1 MFSPVGKKKV
11 LVQIRNAK
19 SSGKYVDAQELIAK
33 MCPRPKST
41 SPSKRIKEDGEI
53 DMIKKKK
60 TDGPTTDLYKTVA
73 SSSFLENMLVNESE
87 AGLAMNKILE
97 STIQYRPEKDADVL
111 KAFQS
116 KEIPYSDFRRFLA
129 TIFWLSFTDVEY
141 EEVCKIY
148 DVHKIGSIDGYQFMV
163 SFIQLGSIR
172 KTRET
177 KIVIEKQKK
186 YEDEL
191 AAEEERKK
199 LAIIKKNNSAVNYEF
214 TVLDHTNAIEKMTIA
229 AKNYDPSTS
238 PSLDGF
244 TAAWIGPADFREMI
258 KLSFNL
264 TLDRKE
270 LGSICKDFDDGNGN
284 VACKKFVQSFFRLG
298 YNERDKDLQNQR
310 KKQAK
315 MDKAAKEMSAHKLRM
330 QEDKMSQAIDFNFNE
345 TDEARAMEKLKI
357 CSTNYDP
364 KAAGAVSLD
373 GFDCDHLSAGAFKDL
388 VRRVFNLHLS
398 GRELGFII
406 KKWGKGD
413 TGTLLCSSFL
423 IDFMKWG
430 IEERY
435 RVHLEQL
442 AKQRQMI
449 IDAKEESDKKALENA
464 TRKTFQISYEF
475 GEINTETAMSKLTE
489 ASVKYDKSRGV
500 SLQSFDP
507 KVLTP
512 QEFDQALIR
521 TFNLKLNP
529 MELGSTVCLYDKDG
543 KGDVFCEG
551 FLNSFFQLGNAER
564 AKRHTEQLERER
576 LARKRD
582 SELHEKILAE
592 NSNKMKIDI
601 DYEWTDNDRDSMLEK
616 VTIAATNYDKGGPGA
631 KSLEG
636 FDGKTVP
643 AALFKDMLRNCF
655 NLKLTPRETGCL
667 VKQYDNLVSYEVT
680 SVDFLNY
687 FLMLGFNERSKKH
700 TAQLE
705 KQLIEN
711 KLREEDHLRKLKE
724 NESRPC
730 KIDYKFTS
738 KHQFSVMDKLLVAS
752 TGFDKNHPSS
762 PSLNSFESKSM
773 NPGQM
778 KENLKRTWNI
788 DLSPKELGYLFKHYD
803 KEQIGE
809 INCADFLISFL
820 GMGKK
825 KRDEERKSFLLKK
838 RAIEKESIEK
848 EQKILA
854 SQWDHLEKYVDWD
867 FNENDL
873 EDAFDKIKQCS
884 VKFDKSHPASPS
896 LQGFE
901 GGRMTAGVFRDLVR
915 RTFNLWLTPK
925 ELCSIVNQ
933 FKHKD
938 DKKMIDTKQFL
949 IHFMKIGF
957 EGRNAAK
964 IDFINAEK
972 LSALEKEKED
982 LKKKRLAAQ
991 GSAFSFDYSYGNVDH
1006 ASAHK
1011 KITEASAK
1019 YDKNAPGCASLE
1031 AFDSKFISPT
1041 EFREV
1046 LKNVL
1051 NIVLTPKELTSLF
1064 REYDNGTGN
1073 IDCQPFL
1080 IGFLR
1085 SGTIERTK
1093 IHQMQLQKQRYQD
1106 KFRKTAH
1113 ERAMKDA
1120 ADAYEKNLRISYDFS
1135 ADEKETAF
1143 DKLAAAAKKYDRNHP
1158 GSMSLDG
1165 FEVKELPIV
1174 QFREMLK
1181 LTFGVILE
1189 PAELGAVVK
1198 FFDTKLTGKI
1208 PSKKFILHFLKT
1220 GISIRAREHS
1230 QSLHALRQDAIKREK
1245 EEEEKLTGQWAKM
1258 QLSLTND
1265 FDEDDKEKSI
1275 EKMTEAA
1282 TKFDPNSPGPMGLTC
1297 FEGKTMST
1305 AVFREMLKRSFNLHL
1320 NTREL
1325 AALCTMFEKDSS
1337 GDIISSKFLQQFTA
1351 IGMEKRNEARLLQ
1364 LEKQR
1369 KLNKIAKEADE
1380 KKRLEVASKSTV
1392 PVDYNFS
1399 KEEFNVAMEKIRK
1412 IASNYDRG
1420 HPSSPSL
1427 SGFMGPAMTPKEFKD
1442 MIQRTFNVSLT
1453 PQELGAVVKYFDND
1467 GDGTIDPSEFLSHFY
1482 KIQRVA
1488 QSHKRTT
1495 QIKAIRQ
1502 VELKH
1507 FEEEESHKKKKERE
1521 ERERLIFTKDDERS
1535 FLDKIRKAAQ
1545 DYATDSSS
1553 FVDPLQG
1560 YKGPSL
1566 GSKAFKELFQR
1577 IFMVKLT
1584 YSEVGV
1590 IMSILDTN
1598 NSGVIDGPKF
1608 LNWFYKLSR
1617 KEESILLGESFKEI
1631 TFDSLKTGEEK
1642 PLLQPFN
1649 NNTPNKPKSKIIISK
1664 SISNDKLSSKINMKD
1679 IKTSSFKSSS
1689 FADFDSFDYDV
1700 ESDDG
1705 YKGKMHINDDNF
1717 TSATLQE
1724 SWLIPTAATAAAGD
1738 DGTNEHMAGNPSKFI
1753 NELDA
1758 IFAGNFDQSYKFPDD
1773 EMSSLGSFDD
1783 NSVGVRNMSK
1793 TSISSRMKDN
1803 KKSTRVS
1810 TAPSNKVIKK
1820 DNSEIKLFSPIK
1832 NKKSQN
1838 QKENYEDANQKTLF
1852 EMSVKSEVA
1861 VPSGV
1866 TQRLQDVT
1874 RVDRRFKAM
1883 DVSEYTHPVQKNK
1896 KIRKNSNPYNS
1907 MDDDKSL
1914 VSKVS
1919 DKTGVTGTTGS
1930 LSTNNTMHLSQISR
1944 NTMKSSKSNL
1954 SKSSNKLN
1962 KSVKESEIKDFF
1974 LPMLFSKNKLQDSKV
1989 MSMTSPERSEIND
2002 ENISLS
2008 TESFNI

>member
-33 MCPRPKST
+33 LCPRPKST

-53 DMIKKKK
+53 DIKKKK
-60 TDGPTTDLYKTVA
+60 SDAPPVDLYKTVA
-73 SSSFLENMLVNESE
+73 SSNFLENMLTNVSE
-87 AGLAMNKILE
+87 AGVAMNKILE

-116 KEIPYSDFRRFLA
+116 KEIPYSDFRRYLA
-129 TIFWLSFTDVEY
+129 TIFWLSFSDIEY

-148 DVHKIGSIDGYQFMV
+148 DVSKTGSIDGYQFMV

-172 KTRET
+172 KARET
-177 KIVIEKQKK
+177 KLVIEKQKK
-186 YEDEL
+186 FEEEI
-191 AAEEERKK
+191 AADEERKR
-199 LAIIKKNNSAVNYEF
+199 LAIIKKNDSAVNYDF
-214 TVLDHTNAIEKMTIA
+214 TVLDHASAKEKMTIA
-229 AKNYDPSTS
+229 AKNFDPSTS
-238 PSLDGF
+238 PNLEGF
-244 TAAWIGPADFREMI
+244 NAAWIGPADFREMI

-270 LGSICKDFDDGNGN
+270 LGAICKEFDDGHGN
-284 VACKKFVQSFFRLG
+284 IACKSFVQGFFRLG
-298 YNERDKDLQNQR
+298 YNEREKDLQNQR

-315 MDKAAKEMSAHKLRM
+315 MDKAAKELAAHKLRM

-345 TDEARAMEKLKI
+345 MDEARAMEKLKI
-357 CSTNYDP
+357 CSTNYDA
-364 KAAGAVSLD
+364 KASGAVSLD

-406 KKWGKGD
+406 KKWEKGD
-413 TGTLLCSSFL
+413 TGTLLCQSFL

-430 IEERY
+430 IDERY
-435 RVHLEQL
+435 RIHLAQL
-442 AKQRQMI
+442 EKQRQMI

-464 TRKTFQISYEF
+464 TKKSFQISYEF
-475 GEINTETAMSKLTE
+475 SEINTESAISKITE
-489 ASVKYDKSRGV
+489 ASVKYDKSRGA

-512 QEFDQALIR
+512 QEFDQALVR

-529 MELGSTVCLYDKDG
+529 MELGSMVCLYDKDG

-551 FLNSFFQLGNAER
+551 FLNAFFQLGNVER
-564 AKRHTEQLERER
+564 AKRHTEQLEKER
-576 LARKRD
+576 VARKANA
-582 SELHEKILAE
+582 ELHEKILAE
-592 NSNKMKIDI
+592 NASKMKIDI
-601 DYEWTDNDRDSMLEK
+601 DYEWTDNDKVSMYEK

-643 AALFKDMLRNCF
+643 AALFKEMIRNCF
-655 NLKLTPRETGCL
+655 NLKLTPRETGVL
-667 VKQYDNLVSYEVT
+667 VKQFDNLVPYEVT

-687 FLMLGFNERSKKH
+687 FLMLGFNERAKKH

-705 KQLIEN
+705 KQLLEN
-711 KLREEDHLRKLKE
+711 KIREEEHIKKLKE

-730 KIDYKFTS
+730 KIDFKYTPKD
-738 KHQFSVMDKLLVAS
+738 QYAVMDKLLTAA

-762 PSLNSFESKSM
+762 PSLNSFEAKSM

-788 DLSPKELGYLFKHYD
+788 DLSPKELGYLFKYYD
-803 KEQIGE
+803 KENTGE
-809 INCADFLISFL
+809 IICADFLISFL

-825 KRDEERKSFLLKK
+825 KRDEDRKAFLLKK
-838 RAIEKESIEK
+838 RAIEKEAIEK
-848 EQKILA
+848 EEKILA

-873 EDAFDKIKQCS
+873 EDAFEKIKQCA

-925 ELCSIVNQ
+925 ELCAIVNQ

-938 DKKMIDTKQFL
+938 DKKMIDTKKFL
-949 IHFMKIGF
+949 IHFMRIGF
-957 EGRNAAK
+957 EGRDAAK

-972 LSALEKEKED
+972 LAVLEKEKED
-982 LKKKRLAAQ
+982 MKKKRLANQA
-991 GSAFSFDYSYGNVDH
+991 SNFNFDFSYGNADH
-1006 ASAHK
+1006 TSAHK
-1011 KITEASAK
+1011 KITDASAK

-1031 AFDSKFISPT
+1031 AFDAKFISPT

-1051 NIVLTPKELTSLF
+1051 NIVLTPKELTALF
-1064 REYDNGTGN
+1064 REYDNGSGN
-1073 IDCQPFL
+1073 IDCQPFI

-1085 SGTIERTK
+1085 SGTIERAK

-1106 KFRKTAH
+1106 KFRRTAH

-1120 ADAYEKNLRISYDFS
+1120 EDAYEKNLRINYDFS

-1143 DKLAAAAKKYDRNHP
+1143 DKLAVAAKKYDRNHP

-1181 LTFGVILE
+1181 LTFGVVLE

-1198 FFDTKLTGKI
+1198 YFDPKLTGKI
-1208 PSKKFILHFLKT
+1208 PSKKFILNFLKT
-1220 GISIRAREHS
+1220 GISKRAVEHS

-1258 QLSLTND
+1258 QLNLTND
-1265 FDEDDKEKSI
+1265 FDDEDKEKAI

-1297 FEGKTMST
+1297 FEGKTMSA
-1305 AVFREMLKRSFNLHL
+1305 AVFREMLKRSFNLYL

-1325 AALCTMFEKDSS
+1325 AALCTMFEKNSE
-1337 GDIISSKFLQQFTA
+1337 GEIISSKFLMQFTS
-1351 IGMEKRNEARLLQ
+1351 IGIEKRNEARILQ

-1369 KLNKIAKEADE
+1369 KLDKIAKEADE
-1380 KKRLEVASKSTV
+1380 KKRVEIATKSTV
-1392 PVDYNFS
+1392 PVNYNFT
-1399 KEEFNVAMEKIRK
+1399 KEEFNAAMEKIRK
-1412 IASNYDRG
+1412 IAANYDRG

-1442 MIQRTFNVSLT
+1442 MIARTFNVTLT
-1453 PQELGAVVKYFDND
+1453 PAELGSVVKYFDND

-1482 KIQRVA
+1482 KIQRVS

-1495 QIKAIRQ
+1495 KIKALRN

-1507 FEEEESHKKKKERE
+1507 VEEEENHKKKKERE
-1521 ERERLIFTKDDERS
+1521 EKEKLIFTKDDERT
-1535 FLDKIRKAAQ
+1535 FLEKIRKAAQ

-1577 IFMVKLT
+1577 IFMVKLN
-1584 YSEVGV
+1584 YPEVGV
-1590 IMSILDTN
+1590 IMSLLDSN

-1608 LNWFYKLSR
+1608 LNWFYKLAR
-1617 KEESILLGESFKEI
+1617 KEEAILLGESFKEI
-1631 TFDSLKTGEEK
+1631 TFESLKTGEEK
-1642 PLLQPFN
+1642 PLLQAFN
-1649 NNTPNKPKSKIIISK
+1649 NNSPNKPKPKKYMSK
-1664 SISNDKLSSKINMKD
+1664 SISSDKSTSILNTKSASSN
-1679 IKTSSFKSSS
+1679 KSSS
-1689 FADFDSFDYDV
+1689 FADFDSFDYDD

-1705 YKGKMHINDDNF
+1705 YTGKMNVNDDKF
-1717 TSATLQE
+1717 TSSTLQT
-1724 SWLIPTAATAAAGD
+1724 SWLIPTAATAIAGK

-1758 IFAGNFDQSYKFPDD
+1758 IFSGNFDQSYKYPDD
-1773 EMSSLGSFDD
+1773 DMSSLGSFDD
-1783 NSVGVRNMSK
+1783 NSVDNSDIIVSK
-1793 TSISSRMKDN
+1793 SSNSSRRN
-1803 KKSTRVS
+1803 NNNSTNTTRVS
-1810 TAPSNKVIKK
+1810 SAPSNKIIKK
-1820 DNSEIKLFSPIK
+1820 DNKSEIKLFSPVK

-1838 QKENYEDANQKTLF
+1838 QENYDDANQKTLF
-1852 EMSVKSEVA
+1852 DMPVKSEVA
-1861 VPSGV
+1861 VPTGV
-1866 TQRLQDVT
+1866 TRRLQEVT
-1874 RVDRRFKAM
+1874 RVDRRIKAM
-1883 DVSEYTHPVQKNK
+1883 DVSEYTHPIISK
-1896 KIRKNSNPYNS
+1896 KKLKKNSNPHGS
-1907 MDDDKSL
+1907 IDDDKSL
-1914 VSKVS
+1914 VS
-1919 DKTGVTGTTGS
+1919 DNTYKTGVTGVTTTTGS
-1930 LSTNNTMHLSQISR
+1930 LSTNNTIQISQ
-1944 NTMKSSKSNL
+1944 NTIKSSKS
-1954 SKSSNKLN
+1954 SSGKLN
-1962 KSVKESEIKDFF
+1962 MPIKEPEIKDFF
-1974 LPMLFSKNKLQDSKV
+1974 LPLLFSKNKLENSKL
-1989 MSMTSPERSEIND
+1989 MSMPLPNSSEIND
-2002 ENISLS
+2002 ENLSL
-2008 TESFNI
+2008 TT